1 MKGSVASEK
10 SKALNLV
17 KIIQHNEIM
26 RKKLF
31 LAEPSFIRRCLLDG
45 CEIFFLRESYYD
57 SDDPTKILRLRIS
70 EIKYFYCVWYLRY
83 KS

>member
-1 MKGSVASEK
+1 MNKVTDSHNKFLILKLRFWVLKTKMKGSVASEK

-45 CEIFFLRESYYD
+45 CEIFFLRE
-57 SDDPTKILRLRIS
+57 RIVDN
-70 EIKYFYCVWYLRY
+70 K
-83 KS
+83 